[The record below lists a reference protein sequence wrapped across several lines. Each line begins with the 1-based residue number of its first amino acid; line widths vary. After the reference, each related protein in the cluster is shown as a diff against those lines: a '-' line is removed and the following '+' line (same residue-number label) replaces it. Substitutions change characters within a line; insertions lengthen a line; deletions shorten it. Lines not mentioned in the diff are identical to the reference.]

1 MVELRRKSPRVQVQ
15 GWHGRCRVVDGGP
28 GEWTECQLANISLI
42 GAGLDLWTD
51 STTDLTGK
59 QLIMELVPPTGES
72 MVVRLSGWISRTSFE
87 SAFHVRVGIEFI
99 DLSEVELTILTVM
112 AQSQGALVA

>member
-1 MVELRRKSPRVQVQ
+1 MVELRRRSPRVQVK
-15 GWHGRCRVVDGGP
+15 GWHGRCRVVGAGAA
-28 GEWTECQLANISLI
+28 EWTECELANISLI

-51 STTDLTGK
+51 CPTDITGS
-59 QLIMELVPPTGES
+59 QLVMELVPPTGES
-72 MVVRLSGWISRTSFE
+72 VAVRLSGRVSRTSVE
-87 SAFHVRVGIEFI
+87 SAFHVRVGIEFT